1 MVKDEPVCLL
11 LLSFL
16 DSLPNSN
23 GFLDRIK
30 NVTWLIHV
38 AFTHAVRIPLPFL
51 VSTEPYKKRD
61 SAQKT
66 MAATGI
72 EPVTS
77 RFPPCVLVLCLPVF
91 KNAIDQ
97 AAIQAALR
105 APFEQYGHH
114 RGFKRRLS
122 LPLALIASSTSPTYT
137 GFLFRMPKNPNH
149 QRLTLPGSLGYALL
163 TWLAIVPLLCSDALS
178 QSDLY
183 PPVRNHARLLS
194 KKLPTHWKEMVWINI
209 TKIALRGYVSVEG
222 DRVKL
227 CYKGNEINT
236 FRLTLALPS
245 CKPEDLR
252 IKPVWNHFVRTVRN
266 SVPQLPK
273 LLLLIRN
280 SAPQLPAELL
290 LLIASHCE
298 TIDSLKAGTL
308 VCRSWLQPMSE
319 ELYKRGLCRLS
330 WHILRRAEQQGVLNQ
345 WLCNV
350 ANFQHLSV
358 DLPLCR
364 YYQLIQDTSFTRIT
378 YLELSGSMMLS
389 EHILL
394 TRKASE
400 VVRFENL
407 SHLVLRNLCGQL
419 EAWIGLLQGVDP
431 RKLKTLTCSHCI
443 VLGEPFSPSDFADA
457 APGHLEFDNLALSL
471 SYCWGM
477 IDIFQHFSVTGI
489 SSLSITQHLLEG
501 AIVNFLNRQASSL
514 KLLAWHASII
524 DAIQINFGV
533 MHKLEC
539 LSILG
544 TTIQPSVPL
553 PIRLKVIS
561 EIACTSHLH
570 ELCLSMETSNATKC
584 QALDDALLELLE
596 QRPLSRTMI
605 AASHF
610 YDAVDTDTAALG
622 QFVPRTWNV
631 VGDGLSFCKA
641 SDIQWTSLL
650 CNHQSMQLSM
660 KNGIKSL

>member
-1 MVKDEPVCLL
+1 M
-11 LLSFL
+11 
-16 DSLPNSN
+16 
-23 GFLDRIK
+23 
-30 NVTWLIHV
+30 
-38 AFTHAVRIPLPFL
+38 
-51 VSTEPYKKRD
+51 PY
-61 SAQKT
+61 
-66 MAATGI
+66 
-72 EPVTS
+72 
-77 RFPPCVLVLCLPVF
+77 
-91 KNAIDQ
+91 
-97 AAIQAALR
+97 
-105 APFEQYGHH
+105 
-114 RGFKRRLS
+114 
-122 LPLALIASSTSPTYT
+122 
-137 GFLFRMPKNPNH
+137 
-149 QRLTLPGSLGYALL
+149 
-163 TWLAIVPLLCSDALS
+163 
-178 QSDLY
+178 
-183 PPVRNHARLLS
+183 
-194 KKLPTHWKEMVWINI
+194 KLPTHWKEMVWINI
-209 TKIALRGYVSVEG
+209 TKMASRGYVSVEG

-245 CKPEDLR
+245 RKPEDLQ

-330 WHILRRAEQQGVLNQ
+330 WHILRHAEQQGVLNQ
-345 WLCNV
+345 QLCNV
-350 ANFQHLSV
+350 ANFQHLSI

-407 SHLVLRNLCGQL
+407 SHLVLRNLCGRL
-419 EAWIGLLQGVDP
+419 EAWIGFLQGVDP
-431 RKLKTLTCSHCI
+431 RKLKTLTCSRCI

-477 IDIFQHFSVTGI
+477 IDVFQHFSVTGI
-489 SSLSITQHLLEG
+489 SSLSITQYLLEG

-514 KLLAWHASII
+514 KLLAWHTSII
-524 DAIQINFGV
+524 DAIQINFSV

-561 EIACTSHLH
+561 EIACTSHLR
-570 ELCLSMETSNATKC
+570 ELCLSMETSNATEC

-596 QRPLSRTMI
+596 QRPLSRIMI

-610 YDAVDTDTAALG
+610 YDAVDPDTAALG

-641 SDIQWTSLL
+641 SDIHNEMVARVS
-650 CNHQSMQLSM
+650 
-660 KNGIKSL
+660 GIHSVDVFAL